1 MGVHDGHRKRLIR
14 RSLEQGLDGF
24 EPHQVLELLLFYAI
38 PRQDTNVLAHRLTVV
53 FGSLKGVFDAPYEQL
68 LEVSGVGENTA
79 ALLKLIPQLTRLY
92 FAAEDSDVIVQS
104 AEAAA
109 ALLMP
114 RFIGR
119 RVELVYLISVD
130 AKGRALSVDL
140 IHEGS
145 IHAAE
150 ANVRKIASV
159 ALRHNAAGV
168 LLAHNHPGGMALPS
182 REDILTTRTLRT
194 ALEAMDIQLL
204 DHIIV
209 ADREFVSMRESGHFA

>member
-1 MGVHDGHRKRLIR
+1 M
-14 RSLEQGLDGF
+14 
-24 EPHQVLELLLFYAI
+24 
-38 PRQDTNVLAHRLTVV
+38 
-53 FGSLKGVFDAPYEQL
+53 
-68 LEVSGVGENTA
+68 
-79 ALLKLIPQLTRLY
+79 
-92 FAAEDSDVIVQS
+92 IVQS

-194 ALEAMDIQLL
+194 ALEAIDIQLL

>member
-24 EPHQVLELLLFYAI
+24 EPHQVLELMLFYAI
-38 PRQDTNVLAHRLTVV
+38 PRQDTNVLAHRLTEV

-68 LEVSGVGENTA
+68 MEVSGVGENTA

-130 AKGRALSVDL
+130 AK
-140 IHEGS
+140 
-145 IHAAE
+145 
-150 ANVRKIASV
+150 
-159 ALRHNAAGV
+159 
-168 LLAHNHPGGMALPS
+168 
-182 REDILTTRTLRT
+182 
-194 ALEAMDIQLL
+194 
-204 DHIIV
+204 
-209 ADREFVSMRESGHFA
+209 